1 MNKNINTDT
10 NDTILVPKSEMVKIL
25 LGTVRLARMHL
36 RLIDL
41 HEEESRLKKH
51 HKAYLHIREYADQI
65 YEDERLVLVPSK
77 TMSEMLDD
85 MCDLGMAVDDLLDI
99 FYTLMDGG
107 DISSDDLMER
117 LIYAEDASEEAY
129 ARWGDSVRCMSE

>member
-1 MNKNINTDT
+1 MIQLTDQ
-10 NDTILVPKSEMVKIL
+10 
-25 LGTVRLARMHL
+25 
-36 RLIDL
+36 LIKDSFIKTGVDSKYYPQY
-41 HEEESRLKKH
+41 ETEAKRRYESLQKD
-51 HKAYLHIREYADQI
+51 EPD
-65 YEDERLVLVPSK
+65 YEDERLVLVPSN

>member
-1 MNKNINTDT
+1 MAK
-10 NDTILVPKSEMVKIL
+10 KSDKRRR
-25 LGTVRLARMHL
+25 GTL
-36 RLIDL
+36 RSMTHD
-41 HEEESRLKKH
+41 RRP
-51 HKAYLHIREYADQI
+51 APRPAPD
-65 YEDERLVLVPSK
+65 YEDDKLVLVPSN

-85 MCDLGMAVDDLLDI
+85 MCDLGMAIDDLLDI

-129 ARWGDSVRCMSE
+129 ARWGDPVRCMSE